1 MKEFFVQN
9 KIFLIATVTTLILLF
24 GGVFF
29 FSKGGSTTTTQGK
42 VEDTLLVPSNSF
54 KTAGI
59 SDGKYLPESKE
70 ASVALVEFGDY
81 QCPACV
87 AYHPLVKETLTIFA
101 GKINFVFRNFPL
113 SQHKNANISAYAVEA
128 AGLQGKFWEMH
139 DKVYESDKEWVD
151 QENPS
156 DVFIGYASTFGLDTD
171 KFKKDMNSSE
181 VKSKVTGDTNDGTL
195 ISVNSTPSFFLNGIK
210 IDNPDSI
217 DEFKKLI
224 ENTLKNEPVQK

>member
-1 MKEFFVQN
+1 MTNFFSEN
-9 KIFLIATVTTLILLF
+9 KIFIIVVVVTMVLLF
-24 GGVFF
+24 GGVYL
-29 FSKGGSTTTTQGK
+29 FSKEGSATTTQNK
-42 VEDTLLVPSNSF
+42 IEDAILIPSNSF

-59 SDGKYLPESKE
+59 SDGKYLPESKDTN
-70 ASVALVEFGDY
+70 VTLVEFGDY

-87 AYHPLVKETLTIFA
+87 IYHPLVKEVLTTYA

-113 SQHKNANISAYAVEA
+113 PQHKNANISAYAVES
-128 AGLQGKFWEMH
+128 AGLQGKYWEMH
-139 DKVYESDKEWVD
+139 DKVYESDKEWAD

-156 DVFIGYASTFGLDTD
+156 EIFVGYASAFGLDTE

-181 VKSKVTGDTNDGTL
+181 VKSKVTSDANDGTL

-210 IDNPDSI
+210 IETPGSI

-224 ENTLKNEPVQK
+224 DNALKSEPVQK